1 MDVVMITLGAGGFL
15 FLLFWI
21 YHFTLSPL
29 NQLLVDGLAL
39 SSFVIFI
46 SCIFYITQFNKQTKN
61 IYIFITGI
69 GYIVLIIG
77 YIIYEL
83 VIKLPII
90 LIIVNFA
97 EIMAQFFFI
106 KFIISRRDIIIYG
119 KKDVML

>member
-1 MDVVMITLGAGGFL
+1 M
-15 FLLFWI
+15 
-21 YHFTLSPL
+21 
-29 NQLLVDGLAL
+29 DGLAL

>member
-1 MDVVMITLGAGGFL
+1 
-15 FLLFWI
+15 
-21 YHFTLSPL
+21 
-29 NQLLVDGLAL
+29 
-39 SSFVIFI
+39 FI